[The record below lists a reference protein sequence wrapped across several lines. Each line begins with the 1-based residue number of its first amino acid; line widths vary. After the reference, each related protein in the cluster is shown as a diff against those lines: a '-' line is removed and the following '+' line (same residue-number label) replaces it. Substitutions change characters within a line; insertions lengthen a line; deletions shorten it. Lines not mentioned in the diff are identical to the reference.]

1 MRGRWR
7 GWLVAVVVAALPMA
21 TALGA
26 DDELQP
32 QVTQFLEQLDRGNA
46 DERAAA
52 ERGLVALGIE
62 TPARGEAFLAL
73 LPTPTDD
80 MSQETATRLARIR
93 AEVQTRL
100 AERSLEQTRVTLDV
114 TDAPLDEV
122 LAEIE
127 KQTGNHVID
136 YRGELSDEPAAKKV
150 TLKVADAPFWQAL
163 DLLLDAAGMAPYP
176 YAADGALGLVDRAE
190 GAPTRADRGAVY
202 AGPFRVEATN
212 ASTLRDLRSP
222 TESSLDVELEIAWEP
237 RLRPV
242 AMSHAAADLAAKTD
256 AGADV
261 PAAVEGD
268 LFNVEVPAD
277 YQHLEASLRMELPA
291 REAKSLASV
300 KGRIMALVPG
310 RVAELKFKDLATAA
324 DVSQDA
330 GGVTVT
336 LNRVARNQSLWEF
349 RMRIRVA
356 SVDADSDAGASR
368 GWVFQNVTY
377 LEDAKGERVD
387 HAGFETTM
395 QDEQETGMAYFFE
408 LPEGADIGDYT
419 WVYRTPAAIVNLP
432 VDYELRDIPLP

>member
-7 GWLVAVVVAALPMA
+7 AWMLAAVVAALPIA
-21 TALGA
+21 AARGA
-26 DDELQP
+26 ESELET
-32 QVTQFLEQLDRGNA
+32 QVAQFLTQLDDGSPV
-46 DERAAA
+46 ERAAA
-52 ERGLVALGIE
+52 ERGLVMLGVE
-62 TPARGEAFLAL
+62 VPARGDAFLAL
-73 LPTPTDD
+73 LPTPSDD

-100 AERSLEQTRVTLDV
+100 AAAALEQTRVTLEV

-150 TLKVADAPFWQAL
+150 TLKVDDAPFWEAM
-163 DLLLDAAGMAPYP
+163 DLLLDATGMAPYP
-176 YAADGALGLVDRAE
+176 YAADGALGLVDRTE
-190 GAPTRADRGAVY
+190 GSPTRADRGAVY
-202 AGPFRVEATN
+202 TGPFRVEATN
-212 ASTLRDLRSP
+212 AAALRDLRSSA
-222 TESSLDVELEIAWEP
+222 ESSLDLELEISWEP
-237 RLRPV
+237 RLHPV

-256 AGADV
+256 AGADA
-261 PAAVEGD
+261 PASAEGD

-277 YQHLEASLRMELPA
+277 YQQLEASLGMELPA

-300 KGRIMALVPG
+300 KGRLMALVPG
-310 RVAELKFKDLATAA
+310 RIAELKFKDLATAA

-356 SVDADSDAGASR
+356 SVDDNADASR
-368 GWVFQNVTY
+368 GWVFQNITY
-377 LEDAKGERVD
+377 LEDAQGERID
-387 HAGFETTM
+387 HAGYETTM
-395 QDEQETGMAYFFE
+395 QNEQETGMAYFFE

-419 WVYRTPAAIVNLP
+419 WVYRTPAAIVCLP
-432 VDYELRDIPLP
+432 VEYELRDIPLP